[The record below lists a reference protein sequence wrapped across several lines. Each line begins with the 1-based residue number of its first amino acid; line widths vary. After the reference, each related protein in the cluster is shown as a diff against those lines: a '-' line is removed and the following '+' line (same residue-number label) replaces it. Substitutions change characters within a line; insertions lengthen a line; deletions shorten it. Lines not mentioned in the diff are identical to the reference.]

1 MLTAADVRAA
11 RFTATKF
18 RSGYEMVEVDALLAR
33 AARTLDHLEQGLTV
47 ESDGTPLLTP
57 DDLLHARFSP
67 TELTEGYFVDE
78 VDDLLDE
85 IIATLNTYIGRASR
99 GEPLVQPA
107 VAADDGAPAIPA
119 DADAD
124 APADVEGGAE
134 PTLAADDDVV
144 GDSAAT
150 TASPSENAQDAQN
163 ASVTADAPA
172 EHAAADVADVP
183 LDGTAG
189 GNAADGAPTDD
200 ASTDVGISDQAP
212 AHHAAMASTAAPEV
226 THDSF
231 RTEEPFS
238 SAPVWSP
245 PASTD
250 VTPSWDVPAEAAAP
264 TEPVAPTDDEPT
276 EAYGEA
282 DQRGDDAPG
291 ADDAGVT
298 TDDLSVTA
306 GATDAPEL
314 HAPEPAAGNDAA
326 DELAAAPEAAPEAA
340 EVPSDVPAT
349 APDTAWAQP
358 DEPAAVPDTAWAQPE
373 EPTSPW
379 AAPEPV
385 RWTAPEDAT
394 GPEQSPQDT
403 ESTTDTAATTSVDAA
418 ADASV
423 AASGAASEAV
433 SWLDSSPGDDT
444 APDGEDAAPDGDSA
458 ATAEDPSEAA
468 GGPAPWEPG
477 FVAPA
482 APVATPDWGFSAAAE
497 PAADAW
503 EASQA
508 TPLGEAAPD
517 ERPEVEP
524 EAEAEQPA
532 ADAATPVEPVAEPDD
547 DLADESLL
555 ASAEESPWA
564 SLDGD
569 EPVALDLD
577 SEVRDAESADAEVP
591 AWLTDAQP
599 EMETAAPADP
609 TTEAPATDAASA
621 EAPTRVS
628 AFAFAA
634 QGGDTDVDDLD
645 APTVL
650 MEAVDAP
657 ADTATADAPAPS
669 AGFEPDAAPVA
680 IASVPVA
687 APTFDSPAALVE
699 SPGIAADTGHVAPA
713 DALDSQGFLRQ
724 LTFARATSTGAA
736 KDTITLVDPDGR
748 VFSAVG
754 VRKTPEGLV
763 VDLG

>member
-18 RSGYEMVEVDALLAR
+18 RAGYEMVEVDALLAR

-107 VAADDGAPAIPA
+107 AVGAAN
-119 DADAD
+119 
-124 APADVEGGAE
+124 
-134 PTLAADDDVV
+134 DDVV

-150 TASPSENAQDAQN
+150 TASSSEDAQG
-163 ASVTADAPA
+163 ARAETADAPV
-172 EHAAADVADVP
+172 EHAAADAPVGDVP
-183 LDGTAG
+183 LDDTAG
-189 GNAADGAPTDD
+189 GDAADDATTDD
-200 ASTDVGISDQAP
+200 GTSDHAP
-212 AHHAAMASTAAPEV
+212 AHHAAVASTAAPEV

-250 VTPSWDVPAEAAAP
+250 VTPSWDVPTEAAAP
-264 TEPVAPTDDEPT
+264 TEPVASTDDEPA

-291 ADDAGVT
+291 AADAGVT
-298 TDDLSVTA
+298 SGDLSVTA
-306 GATDAPEL
+306 GATDAPER
-314 HAPEPAAGNDAA
+314 HAPEPAASNDAT
-326 DELAAAPEAAPEAA
+326 DELAAAPEDA

-349 APDTAWAQP
+349 A
-358 DEPAAVPDTAWAQPE
+358 PDTAWAQPE

-385 RWTAPEDAT
+385 RWTALEDAT
-394 GPEQSPQDT
+394 GPEQSPQDAEST
-403 ESTTDTAATTSVDAA
+403 DAESTTDTAASTSVDTA

-423 AASGAASEAV
+423 AASGAASEAL
-433 SWLDSSPGDDT
+433 SWLDSTPGDD
-444 APDGEDAAPDGDSA
+444 AASDDEGSA
-458 ATAEDPSEAA
+458 TTEDPSEAA

-503 EASQA
+503 ETSQA

-517 ERPEVEP
+517 ERPEAEP
-524 EAEAEQPA
+524 EAEPEPEAEQPA
-532 ADAATPVEPVAEPDD
+532 AHAATPVEPVAEPDD
-547 DLADESLL
+547 DLADESFL

-599 EMETAAPADP
+599 EMETAAPADA
-609 TTEAPATDAASA
+609 TAEAPATDAASA

-645 APTVL
+645 APTAL
-650 MEAVDAP
+650 MEPVDTP

-680 IASVPVA
+680 IASAPVA
-687 APTFDSPAALVE
+687 APTFDSPAASVE
-699 SPGIAADTGHVAPA
+699 SPGSGADTGHVAPA

-736 KDTITLVDPDGR
+736 KDTITLVAPDGR